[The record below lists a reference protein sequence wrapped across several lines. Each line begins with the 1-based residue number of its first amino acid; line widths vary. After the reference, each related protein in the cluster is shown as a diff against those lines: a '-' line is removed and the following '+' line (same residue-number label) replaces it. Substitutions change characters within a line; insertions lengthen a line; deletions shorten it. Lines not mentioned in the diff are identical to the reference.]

1 MLNTRTLTESLR
13 RENSLQQ
20 KYLSTLANDLCSQ
33 VAKDCWSK
41 QHLELSQEVIDRLI
55 DRYPEPAPIWV
66 HRAVDQLLFVMEEQG

>member
-20 KYLSTLANDLCSQ
+20 KYLSALANDLCSQ

-41 QHLELSQEVIDRLI
+41 QHRELSQEVIDRLI
-55 DRYPEPAPIWV
+55 DRYPDPAPIWV